1 MQSSLVRIVA
11 ILAFITAA
19 AYLAVETAYKTV
31 TPVPSPEALV
41 SSVYQAEPPV
51 AEAGKQTRADY
62 GVIVERNLFGSTT
75 AEEISET
82 KEIDVDALEY
92 TELDL
97 VLLGTVAGSNGEIS
111 YAVIGDRSGREQ
123 ELYREGDEV
132 AGARLVKIMRTKVVL
147 RVEDRDEVLAME
159 NDMDGA
165 RSAPAGKAWDQRR
178 SGTGASA
185 SGEAVVLK
193 RSEVDAAV
201 RDMGRLMTDARLR
214 PFFSG
219 GDLDGVAISNIVS
232 GSIFQKLGL
241 RNGDVIREIDGR
253 ALRSPEDIL
262 NVYRNLESGS
272 EVTVNIKRRGREELL
287 QYRFED

>member
-1 MQSSLVRIVA
+1 MQSSLVRTFA
-11 ILAFITAA
+11 ILALITAA
-19 AYLAVETAYKTV
+19 AYAAVGAVYRAA
-31 TPVPSPEALV
+31 TPVPSPARLV
-41 SSVYQAEPPV
+41 ASTFQEKPHVAKAEQ
-51 AEAGKQTRADY
+51 QTRVDN
-62 GVIVERNLFGSTT
+62 GIIVERNLFGSAT
-75 AEEISET
+75 AEEVAET
-82 KEIDVDALEY
+82 VEIDVDALEH

-97 VLLGTVAGSNGEIS
+97 VLLGTVAGDNGEIS
-111 YAVIGDRSGREQ
+111 YAVIGERGGRKQ

-132 AGARLVKIMRTKVVL
+132 AGARLVKIMRTRVVL
-147 RVEDRDEVLAME
+147 RVENRDEVLAMGE
-159 NDMDGA
+159 GSGGVRA
-165 RSAPAGKAWDQRR
+165 AAAESAWDQRR
-178 SGTGASA
+178 TGTGSSA
-185 SGEAVVLK
+185 SGDTVVLQ

-219 GDLDGVAISNIVS
+219 GNLDGVVISNIVP

-272 EVTVNIKRRGREELL
+272 EVAVNIKRRGREELL